1 MKSDLLK
8 SLTLA
13 AAVALSFAPVRADDV
28 ADEDDNDD
36 HERGG
41 QVDGSEE
48 LEQKIRLEPT
58 AEAPDGA
65 RGKAELEVEDEDGVT
80 TGDLEVETEGLL
92 EGTYSVTTTSLSDG
106 TATLLGTFDVT
117 ASHCEDGDEGDDD
130 QGEDVAGVAEVSQS
144 DSDDDDDQGDNDNQG
159 ENETE
164 GDCEIGSEAEF
175 AFPDGFNALDI
186 ATVEI
191 ADASGVVVLRGDFTN
206 LEQVKKCNL
215 KINVQVTPGEAAPAA
230 TGKAAMRVR
239 AKRHVV
245 HQAFLLTAENVPAN
259 TSLDVKVNGQSAG
272 SVRTKRN
279 GKVAMRRLPRGISGH
294 RVYSVSFDDPNGVR
308 VLSAHF

>member
-1 MKSDLLK
+1 MKTDLLK

-13 AAVALSFAPVRADDV
+13 VAVALSLAPVRADDIC
-28 ADEDDNDD
+28 DEDTNDD

-48 LEQKIRLEPT
+48 LEQRIRLEPT
-58 AEAPDGA
+58 AEAPEDA
-65 RGKAELEVEDEDGVT
+65 RGKAELEVENEDGVT
-80 TGDLEVETEGLL
+80 TGELEVETKGLVA
-92 EGTYSVTTTSLSDG
+92 GTYTVTTTSLSDG
-106 TATLLGTFDVT
+106 TATQLGTLEVT
-117 ASHCEDGDEGDDD
+117 ASHCCGGDDD
-130 QGEDVAGVAEVSQS
+130 Q
-144 DSDDDDDQGDNDNQG
+144 DDDDQGDNDDQG

-164 GDCEIGSEAEF
+164 GDCQFGSETEF
-175 AFPDGFNALDI
+175 AFPAGFNPLDI
-186 ATVEI
+186 ATIEI

-206 LEQVKKCNL
+206 LDHVKSCKL
-215 KINVQVTPGEAAPAA
+215 KINVQVTPGDAAPAA

-239 AKRHVV
+239 ARRHSV
-245 HQAFLLTAENVPAN
+245 HQAFLLTADNVPAD
-259 TSLDVKVNGQSAG
+259 TSLELKVNGQSAG

-279 GKVAMRRLPRGISGH
+279 GKVALRRLPRGVSGH